1 MLRPIIKPRPSFDY
15 FSILISVKFN
25 FANSTT
31 STNIRPF
38 LSLIK
43 VFENFSILPLIAIFP
58 LSRPSR
64 VILVVLDLS
73 NDVCSVYYLFLS
85 YLGVVACLIPG
96 TLAGISITV
105 KLSAVHRLVLNSGRP
120 IIVWVISLALK
131 WQDFNSLQLVGFII
145 MTVGVIVFNDIL
157 SIGNKKSYSEISI
170 KLSLANLP
178 LNKWIHNKMY
188 FLKLCQTFD
197 ELSFINRI

>member
-1 MLRPIIKPRPSFDY
+1 M
-15 FSILISVKFN
+15 
-25 FANSTT
+25 
-31 STNIRPF
+31 
-38 LSLIK
+38 
-43 VFENFSILPLIAIFP
+43 IAIFP

-145 MTVGVIVFNDIL
+145 MTVGVIIFNDIL

-170 KLSLANLP
+170 KLSLANRWVSVVEFNDWALGIGKFFGQESTVVKWNHQI
-178 LNKWIHNKMY
+178 LNLHLVTVCQKVPILDFQSEFSMSKIIRI
-188 FLKLCQTFD
+188 FLKK
-197 ELSFINRI
+197 IHWRISI

>member
-1 MLRPIIKPRPSFDY
+1 MMY
-15 FSILISVKFN
+15 V
-25 FANSTT
+25 
-31 STNIRPF
+31 
-38 LSLIK
+38 
-43 VFENFSILPLIAIFP
+43 VF
-58 LSRPSR
+58 
-64 VILVVLDLS
+64 
-73 NDVCSVYYLFLS
+73 YYLFLS

-170 KLSLANLP
+170 KLSL
-178 LNKWIHNKMY
+178 
-188 FLKLCQTFD
+188 T
-197 ELSFINRI
+197 NR

>member
-1 MLRPIIKPRPSFDY
+1 MHSMSYRPID
-15 FSILISVKFN
+15 
-25 FANSTT
+25 
-31 STNIRPF
+31 

-43 VFENFSILPLIAIFP
+43 GSENFSILSLIAIFP

-73 NDVCSVYYLFLS
+73 NDVCSVYYHFLS

-145 MTVGVIVFNDIL
+145 MTVGVIIFNDIL

-170 KLSLANLP
+170 KLSSTNLS
-178 LNKWIHNKMY
+178 LHKWIHKKMY
-188 FLKLCQTFD
+188 FLKLCQIFD
-197 ELSFINRI
+197 DII